1 MRLIGTTAS
10 GPNALQDG
18 WVKVKNRN
26 YLRVRPIA
34 SLARVIRK
42 NMLTRSG
49 IPGLERKSSYLMTRV
64 GVRRPKIG
72 VIPFIIEVHHASLLS
87 RMAAHFDGAI

>member
-1 MRLIGTTAS
+1 MSIEPRVHGAPAGL
-10 GPNALQDG
+10 DF
-18 WVKVKNRN
+18 NR
-26 YLRVRPIA
+26 VIVI
-34 SLARVIRK
+34 SIRK

-64 GVRRPKIG
+64 GVPKRS
-72 VIPFIIEVHHASLLS
+72 VIPFIMEVHHAFLLR